1 MKFKNFKKNLT
12 YLKFRCL
19 HVHSRKL
26 AYRKVENSGGLY
38 SMIFINFPIKIK
50 GEARD
55 NKLRMPFYT
64 FKVINFRF
72 ETFKFA
78 YTVFFQ
84 VSLSKSLL
92 T

>member
-1 MKFKNFKKNLT
+1 MFKNFKKNLT
-12 YLKFRCL
+12 YLKFKCL
-19 HVHSRKL
+19 CINPGEL
-26 AYRKVENSGGLY
+26 AYGKVENSGGLY
-38 SMIFINFPIKIK
+38 SMIFINFPRKIK
-50 GEARD
+50 GESRD
-55 NKLRMPFYT
+55 NKLHMPFYT
-64 FKVINFRF
+64 FKVLNFSF